1 MAGMKSLDAMLGW
14 VTKRKGGR
22 AVVGAAIDA
31 LRELFTVALL
41 PDRRLRSLDQQPL
54 ASLPPGREGARRLL
68 YWHLED
74 CIKKR

>member
-1 MAGMKSLDAMLGW
+1 MASLDAMLGW

-22 AVVGAAIDA
+22 AVVGAAVEA

-41 PDRRLRSLDQQPL
+41 PDRRLRSLGQQPL
-54 ASLPPGREGARRLL
+54 GALPAGRDGARRLL

-74 CIKKR
+74 CIKRR